1 MSQFKTTPKFDG
13 QCALILHRP
22 HPVVDAITRQLTQLG
37 VRYQT
42 HWPELPADL
51 DAAAFNHLFYDA
63 DMGHDGQFP
72 WAPGEAPMLSIALI
86 GSEAPGRLAWAIRLG
101 ADAHLLKPI
110 GSGGIFAALVIASQA
125 FESRAA
131 QAAELS
137 DLRERLAG
145 RQVLAEATAC
155 LMMLDNISADA
166 AYERLRRTAMTERKS
181 IEAMA
186 LQIVEQLRSGHVRT
200 DRA

>member
-1 MSQFKTTPKFDG
+1 MSRFVATPKFDG
-13 QCALILHRP
+13 QRALILHRP
-22 HPVVDAITRQLTQLG
+22 HPVVDAITRQLAQLG
-37 VRYQT
+37 VSHEV
-42 HWPELPADL
+42 HWPELPSGL
-51 DAAAFNHLFYDA
+51 DTSAFNHIFYDA

-72 WAPGEAPMLSIALI
+72 WGPGEAPMPAIALI

-110 GSGGIFAALVIASQA
+110 GSGGIFSALVIAGQA

-131 QAAELS
+131 LAEELR

-145 RQVLAEATAC
+145 RQILAEATAC

-166 AYERLRRTAMTERKS
+166 AYDRLRRKAMVERTTL
-181 IEAMA
+181 EAMA
-186 LQIVEQLRSGHVRT
+186 LLIVERMRGGHVRS

>member
-1 MSQFKTTPKFDG
+1 MSQFTTQPKFD
-13 QCALILHRP
+13 CRRALILHRP
-22 HPVVDAITRQLTQLG
+22 HPTVDAIARQLAQLG
-37 VRYQT
+37 VDCDT
-42 HWPELPADL
+42 HWPELPQNL
-51 DAAAFNHLFYDA
+51 DTVAYSHLFYDA

-72 WAPGEAPMLSIALI
+72 WAPGASPIPAIALI

-110 GSGGIFAALVIASQA
+110 GSGGIFSALVIASQA

-131 QAAELS
+131 LAAELG
-137 DLRERLAG
+137 DLRQRLAG
-145 RQVLAEATAC
+145 RQILAEATAY

-166 AYERLRRTAMTERKS
+166 AYERLRRSAMAERKS

-186 LQIVEQLRSGHVRT
+186 IQTIEQLRSGHVRT